1 MAAALDA
8 EDSRVSTAQPVEEES
23 SSSSS
28 EEEYVDS
35 DALSEDETVITVDSQ
50 GVEKKK
56 RRRRA
61 TKGSSEK
68 RRKRAEK
75 RRLADLRKAE
85 AAENIKTAE
94 REERFSMR
102 YEDFRSREV
111 RKDEHRLQV
120 YLEGADRAL
129 DKADYILEQRDE
141 EEGQG
146 QPGA

>member
-1 MAAALDA
+1 M
-8 EDSRVSTAQPVEEES
+8 STAQPVEEES

-35 DALSEDETVITVDSQ
+35 DALSEDDETVDHRRLA
-50 GVEKKK
+50 
-56 RRRRA
+56 RRREEKTAAARD
-61 TKGSSEK
+61 KGSSEK

-75 RRLADLRKAE
+75 RRLAALRKAE

-111 RKDEHRLQV
+111 RKDEHRLAV

-141 EEGQG
+141 EEAVKLRHEQG
-146 QPGA
+146 VVRTD